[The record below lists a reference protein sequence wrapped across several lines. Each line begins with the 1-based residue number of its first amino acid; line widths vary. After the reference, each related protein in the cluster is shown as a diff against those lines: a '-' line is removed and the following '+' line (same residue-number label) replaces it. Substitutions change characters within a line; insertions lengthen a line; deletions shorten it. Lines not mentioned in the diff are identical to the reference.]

1 MTMDTCCLICR
12 SLSLTPILRRERVP
26 VHQNFLFD
34 TPEAA
39 VAARRGDLDLVLCEA
54 CGLIFNRAFDP
65 SLLDYGDHYKN
76 PQADSPTYALYMS
89 HLVSHLV
96 DRRGIWNK
104 SVLEIGCGDGSFLRR
119 LVEEGYGNV
128 GLGFDPSYTGPTRD
142 LDGRVRF
149 EVRRYGAAEV
159 RGEYDWVICRH
170 VIEHLDDPLYLL
182 RLIGS
187 TLYARH
193 QGRVF
198 LETPTV
204 KWILRHYVFW
214 DFFYE
219 HRSYFSWPSLR
230 VACEIAGMN
239 VPNVTTEFG
248 GQYLWLEATTDFHGL
263 PVSLAPGDLPDLA
276 CAFAGDEPRLLE
288 NLRAKVT
295 ELASR
300 GGVAIWGA
308 AAKGV
313 TLANLLDPDRSLISC
328 IVDINSQ
335 KQFRF
340 LPGTGHPIV
349 APERLGELGI
359 TSAILTNPMYRGE
372 IAGLLASQGNDIALI
387 DPMEV
392 GE

>member
-1 MTMDTCCLICR
+1 MDSHCLVCQ
-12 SLSLTPILRRERVP
+12 SLSIVPILRREQVP
-26 VHQNFLFD
+26 VHQNLLFD

-39 VAARRGDLDLVLCEA
+39 IAVKRGDLDLVLCET
-54 CGLIFNRAFDP
+54 CGFIFNRAFDP

-76 PQADSPTYALYMS
+76 PQEDSPTYARYMS
-89 HLVSHLV
+89 RLVSHLV

-104 SVLEIGCGDGSFLRR
+104 SILEIGCGDGSFLRR
-119 LVEEGYGNV
+119 LVEEGYSNV
-128 GLGFDPSYTGPTRD
+128 GVGWDPSYTGPTRD
-142 LDGRVRF
+142 LDGRLRF
-149 EVRRYGAAEV
+149 ETRRYNAATIH
-159 RGEYDWVICRH
+159 GGYDWVVCRH
-170 VIEHLDDPLYLL
+170 VIEHVDDPLPLL
-182 RLIGS
+182 RLIAS
-187 TLYARH
+187 TLYARY

-204 KWILRHYVFW
+204 EWILRHRIFW

-239 VPNVTTEFG
+239 VVSVATDFD
-248 GQYLWLEATTDFHGL
+248 GQYLWVEGTTEFRSLL

-313 TLANLLDPDRSLISC
+313 TLANLLDPNRSLISC
-328 IVDINSQ
+328 IVDINAQ
-335 KQFRF
+335 KQSRF

-349 APERLGELGI
+349 APERLGELRVK
-359 TSAILTNPMYRGE
+359 AVILTNPIYRHE
-372 IAGLLASQGNDIALI
+372 IAIALKGQGSQIELI
-387 DPMEV
+387 DPLEA
-392 GE
+392 EA